1 MVLHIQSGVPAL
13 WGRRIGGITLN
24 QQEFDQFFAILKP
37 VVDSGRSDDFFKRH
51 PVEEMDLTREQG
63 VRLLKYLDAG
73 KFASLCKKAYGFEM
87 DYTPENLLYLDI
99 VVSSLCALD
108 LDDTQITRLLCRDA
122 NMPHDWDES
131 AMQLLLTYTIKARYE
146 ELKDKLKSEAFG
158 PRQLGHFNDKRVD
171 AAA

>member
-1 MVLHIQSGVPAL
+1 MVLRLLQSGVPAL

-108 LDDTQITRLLCRDA
+108 LDDTQITRLLPGCQHA
-122 NMPHDWDES
+122 
-131 AMQLLLTYTIKARYE
+131 
-146 ELKDKLKSEAFG
+146 
-158 PRQLGHFNDKRVD
+158 PRLGRIGH
-171 AAA
+171 AAAADLYHQSPL